1 MLRNFLSAVVLAATA
16 ASAQA
21 EVKVLT
27 SIKPLQLIATAIQG
41 DANQVEVLLPPGASP
56 HAFTL
61 RPSDLRR
68 LQQAEVFYWIGPDLE
83 NFLPKL
89 LKQRQQLSV
98 AVQDLP
104 QLKLLHFAD
113 GHSHEHEH
121 AQEHEHEHEHEHSL
135 DAHLWLDPANA
146 QRIAERMANDFSA
159 LDPTNAATYQANL
172 ERFRQQLQQLE
183 QTLSQRLTIQLPKP
197 FFVFHEAYNY
207 LEQRYQLQHQAVFNL
222 SSEVQAGAKHVQ
234 QTRHTLEQAGASCLF
249 YETPLTPKLAAS
261 LTHNLPVTLL
271 PLDPLATDIP
281 VTADG
286 YVRFIEQLGT
296 TLADCLSH

>member
-68 LQQAEVFYWIGPDLE
+68 LQQADVFYWIGPDLE

-98 AVQDLP
+98 ALQDVP
-104 QLKLLHFAD
+104 QLTLLHFAD
-113 GHSHEHEH
+113 GHSHSHEY
-121 AQEHEHEHEHEHSL
+121 EHEHSL
-135 DAHLWLDPANA
+135 DAHLWLDPSNA
-146 QRIAERMANDFSA
+146 QRIAAQMANDFSA
-159 LDPTNAATYQANL
+159 LDPANAATYQANL
-172 ERFRQQLQQLE
+172 EHFSQQLQQLE
-183 QTLSQRLTIQLPKP
+183 QTLSQRLTIQQPKP